1 MFDFEGSRKVPKYD
15 YPVVARSAAAV
26 YVQTEFVY
34 GMRTSVSRRMIK
46 TLLFLRKIAI

>member
-26 YVQTEFVY
+26 YAQTEFVY